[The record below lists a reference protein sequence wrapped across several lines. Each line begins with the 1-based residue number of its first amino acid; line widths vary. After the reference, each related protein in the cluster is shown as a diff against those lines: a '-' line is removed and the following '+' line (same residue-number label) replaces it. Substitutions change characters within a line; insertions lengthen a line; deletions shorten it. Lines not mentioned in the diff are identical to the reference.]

1 MSSTIGGI
9 AYVLPNDP
17 WLFTPSSRNRLLRL
31 DWPFTDGYENVPT
44 GFDQTPPLVA
54 EFCDTLTL
62 LTPGVRLSSWVKF
75 RPFKGKS
82 LTCDLTMASPSSEV
96 DVSRA
101 ADVAWTST
109 VSWVEPVVS
118 TRSTA
123 VV

>member
-54 EFCDTLTL
+54 EFCDTLTV
-62 LTPGVRLSSWVKF
+62 LTPGVRFSNWEKF
-75 RPFKGKS
+75 RPFKGRS
-82 LTCDLTMASPSSEV
+82 LTCSLTTASPSSAVEV
-96 DVSRA
+96 SISTA
-101 ADVAWTST
+101 LAFTST
-109 VSWVEPVVS
+109 
-118 TRSTA
+118 TA
-123 VV
+123 LTPPALHANT